1 MKEDLKLSHR
11 DGMLIAELLTDIDHH
26 TAKNMRDRIDLRL
39 FETGERILV
48 IDFSRVGFMDSSGL
62 GLILGRAEKARAIG
76 SQVYICGLSP
86 TLMKLVRLGGLEKIK
101 NLTLVK

>member
-1 MKEDLKLSHR
+1 MKEDLILSQR
-11 DGMLIAELLTDIDHH
+11 GRMLIAELLTDVDHH

-39 FETGERILV
+39 FETGAEVLV
-48 IDFSRVGFMDSSGL
+48 IDFSKVGFMDSSGL

-76 SQVYICGLSP
+76 ADVWVSGLSP
-86 TLMKLVRLGGLEKIK
+86 NLMKLVRLGGLEKIK